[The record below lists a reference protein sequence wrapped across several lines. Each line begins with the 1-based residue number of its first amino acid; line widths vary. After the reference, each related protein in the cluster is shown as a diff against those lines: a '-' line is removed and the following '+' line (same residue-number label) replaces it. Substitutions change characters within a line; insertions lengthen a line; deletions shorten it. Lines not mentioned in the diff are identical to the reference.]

1 MQQVEK
7 VLDGNLQAM
16 KIGVTISEMD
26 LQVLYSE
33 LDRERWI
40 KAGPGTPVFC
50 VAQTGMYNM
59 SGIGFYVGTVVRN
72 SLDFQTGCWTLEV
85 ITDVPPYASMPILVP
100 SQQGAFIA
108 QGPVSSEPVQQTDFI
123 PAMNPVNQ
131 TLQQKWADQQKKW
144 ESEMITPAPAMAAVI
159 SFEPQLKPGL
169 KDMFLKAYQEQLIEK
184 MMVFE
189 QAPYPR
195 KVKKET
201 QKAPFGEWSVRK
213 ILD

>member
-1 MQQVEK
+1 MDAQFQS
-7 VLDGNLQAM
+7 AR
-16 KIGVTISEMD
+16 IGVTISEKD

-72 SLDFQTGCWTLEV
+72 SLDFQTSLWTLE
-85 ITDVPPYASMPILVP
+85 IRTEPYVSEPILVP

-131 TLQQKWADQQKKW
+131 TLQKKWAEVGQ
-144 ESEMITPAPAMAAVI
+144 AMAAVI
-159 SFEPQLKPGL
+159 PFEPQIKPGL
-169 KDMFLKAYQEQLIEK
+169 KEIFAKTYQEQLIEK

-195 KVKKET
+195 KVKKEVPRA
-201 QKAPFGEWSVRK
+201 KFGEIGVRE
-213 ILD
+213 LWDE